1 MRSGRTLLN
10 LAQELERQLDTKKD
24 LVVSSPLVR
33 HSTSEGGGTTLVV
46 EEASGPAAYGV
57 TSLARRQLADKLN
70 IPYAYFER
78 MRESQPA
85 LDRKSVV

>member
-33 HSTSEGGGTTLVV
+33 HSSNHP
-46 EEASGPAAYGV
+46 PAKPGAFG
-57 TSLARRQLADKLN
+57 
-70 IPYAYFER
+70 
-78 MRESQPA
+78 M
-85 LDRKSVV
+85 